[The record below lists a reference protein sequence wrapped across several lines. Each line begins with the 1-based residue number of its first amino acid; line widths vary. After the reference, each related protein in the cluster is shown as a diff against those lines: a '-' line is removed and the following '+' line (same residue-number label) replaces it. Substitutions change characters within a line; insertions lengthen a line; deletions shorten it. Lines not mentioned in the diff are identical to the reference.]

1 MLAYKKV
8 SKIHFFSSPVDVTYR
23 RRKDSAEEKRK
34 DGMLT
39 REEAGDVVPC
49 GQAPNIFEKSIQ
61 DTYIGR
67 N

>member
-1 MLAYKKV
+1 M
-8 SKIHFFSSPVDVTYR
+8 TYR